1 MNRKIKKLLYRS
13 FESILSPRKQKI
25 LDHALKKSDALRGEK
40 KQLEVLRHTLSS
52 QTEQTFDPFFSD
64 RVMQRIGQLRE
75 QKTCGEQFFEAMVS
89 EFRPIAVGAIILF
102 IILVSFNLIR
112 ADRLSLA
119 SALAE
124 PRVSLEE
131 VYDPVLMIGME

>member
-1 MNRKIKKLLYRS
+1 MNRKIKKLFYRS
-13 FESILSPRKQKI
+13 FECILSPREQEI

-52 QTEQTFDPFFSD
+52 QTGQTFGPLFAD
-64 RVMQRIGQLRE
+64 RVMQLIGQLRK
-75 QKTCGEQFFEAMVS
+75 QKTRGEQFFEAMFS

-119 SALAE
+119 SAFAE
-124 PRVSLEE
+124 PRVTLEE
-131 VYDPVLMIGME
+131 VYDPILMIHME